1 MKAKR
6 IVLNTL
12 AITAMTIFTSGTAL
26 AHSDHDHSKVPFNW
40 ELSKKL
46 NAKVERNLNA
56 DRPSGA
62 IGLNLFEQKKFEHYG
77 IKVGNKFNTA
87 VRNVEV
93 TFERTSAGL
102 KITDASIIKFSSAE
116 DIVPIRNISSVS
128 KVSTQELS
136 HAGHQHSRLPVEW
149 KFGNSTNEK
158 IVRHMYE
165 GKGNLLVGLT
175 HLEQKLLKAYEIKV
189 GNLFHLSISGH
200 SFLVKRTS
208 SGLNIINHV
217 ENAELAKAN
226 DVTVGD
232 NA

>member
-40 ELSKKL
+40 EFSKKL

-56 DRPSGA
+56 DKPSGV
-62 IGLNLFEQKKFEHYG
+62 IGLNMFEQKKFKHYG

-102 KITDASIIKFSSAE
+102 KITDASIINFSSTK

-136 HAGHQHSRLPVEW
+136 HAGHQHNRLPVEW
-149 KFGNSTNEK
+149 VFGNSTIEK
-158 IVRHMYE
+158 IGRHMYE
-165 GKGNLLVGLT
+165 SKGNILVGLT
-175 HLEQKLLKAYEIKV
+175 QLEQKLLNTYEIKV

-208 SGLNIINHV
+208 SGLNIISHAQ
-217 ENAELAKAN
+217 NAELAIAN
-226 DVTVGD
+226 EEAVSD